1 MKIVKKVLFYTF
13 VFPILLYGFLD
24 VLDYW
29 SSVLRDMET
38 DKIEVVLWEDLLPVY
53 LCIPVRYVDRKMQ
66 GGEFRR
72 MRTKN
77 GKRYRFRQ
85 DPDDPN
91 AFWVTE
97 TKLHFGCKLGVR
109 FKVTDPEIEKQL
121 IELFRT
127 KPFEVLYREKKQQE
141 EAGKTNTENSP

>member
-53 LCIPVRYVDRKMQ
+53 LCIPVRYVDRKLLI
-66 GGEFRR
+66 GKSRR
-72 MRTKN
+72 MKTKM
-77 GKRYRFRQ
+77 GKIYWFKQ

-91 AFWVTE
+91 VFWITE
-97 TKLHFGCKLGVR
+97 TKLNFGDKWGVR